1 MTGVGPLRGLTRGS
15 DTSNGTASGQDWS
28 RDAGSDTS
36 NGTASGQDWSRDA
49 GAIPRTRPLQA
60 GLVEGR
66 WCDTPHETA
75 PRRDRPGDARLF
87 EE

>member
-1 MTGVGPLRGLTRGS
+1 MTSVGPLRGLTRVS

-28 RDAGSDTS
+28 RDAGGDTS
-36 NGTASGQDWSRDA
+36 NGTAPGQDWSRDA